1 MRLDIY
7 KRKWHNSLLTFV
19 RMPEKIDLK
28 EMKESLFKMAED
40 IFDFQYQFGDAS
52 ITYMLLQHAR
62 DDMLAVTE
70 ILDLPEYL

>member
-1 MRLDIY
+1 M
-7 KRKWHNSLLTFV
+7 FV
-19 RMPEKIDLK
+19 RMPVKIDLQ
-28 EMKESLFKMAED
+28 EMKVRLSQMAED

-52 ITYMLLQHAR
+52 ITYMLLQHVR

>member
-1 MRLDIY
+1 M
-7 KRKWHNSLLTFV
+7 FV
-19 RMPEKIDLK
+19 RMDLPRIDLQ
-28 EMKESLFKMAED
+28 EMKKRLSEMAED